1 MNFWFKPFLLGL
13 VGWSCLFSLT
23 QAETPN
29 LPTQSE
35 ANLIEAQRMVLAG
48 EKKKVFDQFQENSKA
63 CWQKFAVNDCLAK
76 ARQQKYQSLSP
87 LDQREIDLNTRQ
99 RALKESDRRMRLSDK
114 AIESSNDKARP

>member
-99 RALKESDRRMRLSDK
+99 RALKESERRMRLSDK

>member
-1 MNFWFKPFLLGL
+1 MNFWFKPFLFGL

-48 EKKKVFDQFQENSKA
+48 EKKKVFDQFQEDSKA

-99 RALKESDRRMRLSDK
+99 RALKESERRMRLSDK

>member
-1 MNFWFKPFLLGL
+1 MNFWLKPFFLGL
-13 VGWSCLFSLT
+13 VGWFCLLSMVQADAPSLT
-23 QAETPN
+23 TNTE
-29 LPTQSE
+29 L
-35 ANLIEAQRMVLAG
+35 NLIEAQRIVLAE
-48 EKKKVFDQFQENSKA
+48 EKKKVFDQFQENTKA

-99 RALKESDRRMRLSDK
+99 RALIESERRMRLSDK

>member
-1 MNFWFKPFLLGL
+1 MNFWFKPFLFGL

-29 LPTQSE
+29 LSTQSE

-48 EKKKVFDQFQENSKA
+48 EKKKVFDQFQEDSKA

-87 LDQREIDLNTRQ
+87 LDQREINLNTRQ
-99 RALKESDRRMRLSDK
+99 RALKESERRMRLSDK
-114 AIESSNDKARP
+114 AMESSNDKARP

>member
-1 MNFWFKPFLLGL
+1 MVQADAP
-13 VGWSCLFSLT
+13 SLT
-23 QAETPN
+23 TNTE
-29 LPTQSE
+29 L
-35 ANLIEAQRMVLAG
+35 NLIEAQRIVLAE
-48 EKKKVFDQFQENSKA
+48 EKKKVFDQFQENTKA

-99 RALKESDRRMRLSDK
+99 RALKESERRMRLSDK

>member
-1 MNFWFKPFLLGL
+1 MNFWFKPFLFGL

>member
-1 MNFWFKPFLLGL
+1 MNFWFKPFLFGL

-35 ANLIEAQRMVLAG
+35 ANLIEVQRMVLAG
-48 EKKKVFDQFQENSKA
+48 EKKKVFDQFQEDSKA

-87 LDQREIDLNTRQ
+87 LDQREIELNTRQ
-99 RALKESDRRMRLSDK
+99 RALIESERRMRLSDK

>member
-1 MNFWFKPFLLGL
+1 M
-13 VGWSCLFSLT
+13 FSLT

-99 RALKESDRRMRLSDK
+99 RALKESDRRVRLSDK

>member
-48 EKKKVFDQFQENSKA
+48 EKKKVFDQFQEDSKA

>member
-1 MNFWFKPFLLGL
+1 MNFWFKPFLFGL

-48 EKKKVFDQFQENSKA
+48 EKKKVFDQFQEDSKA

-87 LDQREIDLNTRQ
+87 LDQREINLNTRQ
-99 RALKESDRRMRLSDK
+99 RALKESERRMRLSDK